1 MVGTVGEGRLHPHD
15 REAGD
20 RPLVEHGPEALLHR
34 RDIFARHAAT
44 HHRILKFKRLGSVVR
59 QRIEP
64 ADDVGKLPRTTR
76 LLLVLVFI
84 FRGSGRGLAVAHLRS
99 AHLHLHL
106 ELALDPLDIDIE
118 VKLTHAGDQRLACLL
133 VGRHAERRIFAGEP
147 LQSLAQLVEPV
158 AVGGGDRHLDH
169 RLRHKHALQRAV
181 FGIVGVGIARGS
193 IDAHHSHDI
202 PSFGQINFL
211 ALVGMH
217 PHDPAETL
225 LLAGALIDI
234 GFALFD
240 LPLIDPHERELAV
253 GIVDDLE
260 GHRHQRLLR
269 IGVEVE
275 LLVGLR
281 PVLGDH
287 LPLQRI
293 RQVADDGIEQG
304 LHALVLVS
312 RATENRRD
320 ALVLHCLLHH
330 GMDFVFGHGQLAE
343 ELFHERIGIHRQRL
357 EHFVPGLGGR
367 LGQACRN
374 RLATHGLAVVAI
386 KIERLHG
393 NQIDHTLKLVF
404 LADRNLHPHRI
415 AAELFLELLDDAIV
429 VGAGAVHLVDD
440 RQPRHLVPLHLA
452 IDRHRL
458 ALHATHGAEH
468 QNRAV
473 EHAQRAFHLNGEID
487 VARSIDEVDVAVVP
501 LHAGGGAGDRDPALP
516 LQIHVVH
523 RGAVTAA
530 LDLLDAM
537 DAPCVKE
544 NALRKRC
551 FAGVDMGRNA
561 HVAKLGEI
569 HETGTPEGG
578 EKRGMARKNA
588 GVNPRSQAGNILF
601 G

>member
-1 MVGTVGEGRLHPHD
+1 M
-15 REAGD
+15 
-20 RPLVEHGPEALLHR
+20 
-34 RDIFARHAAT
+34 
-44 HHRILKFKRLGSVVR
+44 
-59 QRIEP
+59 
-64 ADDVGKLPRTTR
+64 KL
-76 LLLVLVFI
+76 
-84 FRGSGRGLAVAHLRS
+84 AHS
-99 AHLHLHL
+99 S
-106 ELALDPLDIDIE
+106 
-118 VKLTHAGDQRLACLL
+118 DQRLAGLL
-133 VGRHAERRIFAGEP
+133 VGRHAERRILAGEP

-260 GHRHQRLLR
+260 GHRHQRLGG
-269 IGVEVE
+269 IGSEVE
-275 LLVGLR
+275 CLVDLVPLLGN
-281 PVLGDH
+281 H
-287 LPLQRI
+287 LPLQRAGQI
-293 RQVADDGIEQG
+293 AHHGIEQG
-304 LHALVLVS
+304 LHALVLVG

-320 ALVLHCLLHH
+320 ALALHRLLHN
-330 GMDFVFGHGQLAE
+330 GMDLVFSHGQLAE
-343 ELFHERIGIHRQRL
+343 ELLHERIGIHRQRL
-357 EHFVPGLGGR
+357 EHLVPGLGGR
-367 LGQACRN
+367 LSQASRN
-374 RLATHGLAVVAI
+374 RLAAHVLAVVAI

-393 NQIDHTLKLVF
+393 DQIDHALKLVF

-415 AAELFLELLDDAIV
+415 AAELVLELLDDAIV
-429 VGAGAVHLVDD
+429 VGAGAVHLVDE
-440 RQPRHLVPLHLA
+440 RQTRHLVPLHLA
-452 IDRHRL
+452 VDRHRL
-458 ALHATHGAEH
+458 ALHATHGTEH
-468 QNRAV
+468 ENRTV

-487 VARSIDEVDVAVVP
+487 VARSVDEVDVAVVP
-501 LHAGGGAGDRDPALP
+501 LHAGGGAGDRDPALAF
-516 LQIHVVH
+516 QIHIVH
-523 RGAVTAA
+523 RGAVTTT

-537 DAPCVKE
+537 DAPCVEK

-551 FAGVDMGRNA
+551 FAGVDMGRDA